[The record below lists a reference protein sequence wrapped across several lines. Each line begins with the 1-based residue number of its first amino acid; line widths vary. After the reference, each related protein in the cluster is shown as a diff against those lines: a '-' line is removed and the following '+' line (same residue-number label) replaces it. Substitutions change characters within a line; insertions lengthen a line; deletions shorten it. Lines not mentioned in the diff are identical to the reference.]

1 MGRLSRDWVAGV
13 MLLVVGLLLLGDRLF
28 PDLVPIVPLA
38 LGLALL
44 GVFLLGRSAG
54 ALVNGSV
61 TVGIGVGVLVVKGG
75 NPDFGAA
82 GFIVSVAGG
91 FYLAWVLGLVFEIP
105 SVRWWPVVPGS
116 LLLAIGAVVYTAKM
130 GASLLQLAV
139 DWWPGLLVA
148 MGVYL
153 LLHQRL
159 RARLAADDETS
170 AVPVGIPGPPPGS
183 GGVAHPV
190 GGSPVAGG
198 QPGARPISDASGGQF
213 GGDRPGSVER
223 T

>member
-1 MGRLSRDWVAGV
+1 MGRLNRDWVAGV
-13 MLLVVGLLLLGDRLF
+13 MLLVVGLLRLGDSLF

-38 LGLALL
+38 LGLGLL
-44 GVFLLGRSAG
+44 GVFLVGRSVG

-61 TVGIGVGVLVVKGG
+61 TVGIGVGVLVARNG
-75 NPDFGAA
+75 NQDFGAA
-82 GFIVSVAGG
+82 GFIVSLAGG
-91 FYLAWVLGLVFEIP
+91 FYLIWLLGLIFEIQA
-105 SVRWWPVVPGS
+105 VRWWPVVPGS

-148 MGVYL
+148 MGIYL

-159 RARLAADDETS
+159 LARLAADDETS

-190 GGSPVAGG
+190 GGSAAAGG
-198 QPGARPISDASGGQF
+198 PPASRPISDASGGQF
-213 GGDRPGSVER
+213 GGDRPGSVGR